1 MTRAPARIATGRTA
15 PGSAAPDPVAVDW
28 IAVDWGTSNL
38 RAWAMDADG
47 HPAADATSSSGMAGL
62 DRDGFE
68 PALLA
73 LIDPW
78 LGDGPI
84 DVIACGMVGARQGW
98 AEAAYSSVPCPP
110 GPAGR
115 LARPRA
121 IDPRLAVHIVPGLKQ
136 RDPPDVMR
144 GEETQ
149 IAGFLAGEPDFD
161 GILCLPGTHSK
172 WAHVSAGE
180 VVSFTSFMTGEIFA
194 LLGRESVLR
203 HSVAADG
210 WSEPDFLEAV
220 DETLSRPERLAARLF
235 GLRAE
240 SLLADLAPERARA
253 RLSGLLIGAEL
264 AATRPYWLGRDLVL
278 IGAAGL
284 ADAYRAALAHCGL
297 VARQVAVAGLTLAGL
312 AAAQAALAST
322 RSSP

>member
-1 MTRAPARIATGRTA
+1 MSG
-15 PGSAAPDPVAVDW
+15 AAW

-38 RAWAMDADG
+38 RAWAIGADG
-47 HPAADATSSSGMAGL
+47 ALLDEAASDDGMARLGPG
-62 DRDGFE
+62 DFE
-68 PALLA
+68 PALLR
-73 LIDPW
+73 LVGPW
-78 LGDGPI
+78 LAEGRATDAL
-84 DVIACGMVGARQGW
+84 ACGMVGARQGW
-98 AEAAYSSVPCPP
+98 IEAPYATVPCPP
-110 GPAGR
+110 LHPESFVRPAV
-115 LARPRA
+115 A
-121 IDPRLAVHIVPGLKQ
+121 DPRLRLHILPGLCQ
-136 RDPPDVMR
+136 RTPPDVMR

-161 GILCLPGTHSK
+161 GVLCLPGTHSK

-194 LLGRESVLR
+194 LLGRASVLR
-203 HSVAADG
+203 HSVADTG
-210 WSEPDFLEAV
+210 WSETDFLEAV
-220 DETLSRPERLAARLF
+220 EETLARPERLAARLF

-264 AATRPYWLGRDLVL
+264 AATRPYWLGRDVVL

-284 ADAYRAALAHCGL
+284 AGAYRAALAHCGL

-312 AAAQAALAST
+312 AAAHSALVST
-322 RSSP
+322 RSTP